1 MSILIKDASFVL
13 TQSKCILKDSDIFI
27 EDDRIVEI
35 GKNLKNSAEFVVDG
49 RKKIVMPGLIN
60 SHTHVSMTL
69 LRGLADDLPLM
80 DWLKNHIWPTEQ
92 HLTAKDVYHGALLG
106 CLEMIK
112 SGTTCFGDMYFFAD
126 EVGRAVELSGIKSLV
141 SSVVVDLLPEN
152 IAGLKVLTETLKKVR
167 QLNCSRVIPWIG
179 PHSPYSCSEETLKK
193 VKEISKKEKLRINI
207 HLSESESEIEEIK
220 NKYEKNPVEFLD
232 DLEFLDSSVVAA
244 HCVHLTEK
252 EMKILREKDVKVV
265 HNPVSNMKTASGVAP
280 VPEMLQKKICV
291 ALGTDGAASNNC
303 LDLFQE
309 MKFAALL
316 HKINKLNP
324 TVIPAERVLDFATV
338 NGARALGLES
348 QIGSIETGKKA
359 DIIILNVKKPNM
371 TPILSNHSITSHLV
385 YSATGNDV
393 ETSIVDGKIIME
405 NRKVLTLKEE
415 DVIEKSQEVA
425 EDLQS
430 RTSKP
435 L

>member
-1 MSILIKDASFVL
+1 
-13 TQSKCILKDSDIFI
+13 
-27 EDDRIVEI
+27 
-35 GKNLKNSAEFVVDG
+35 
-49 RKKIVMPGLIN
+49 
-60 SHTHVSMTL
+60 
-69 LRGLADDLPLM
+69 
-80 DWLKNHIWPTEQ
+80 
-92 HLTAKDVYHGALLG
+92 
-106 CLEMIK
+106 MIK